1 MSPKS
6 KPAKRRLSIHGPTPA
21 ERKWTRILEKWRQSG
36 LPGAAFCRKRHY
48 PQSAFRFWLK
58 EIPHRQ
64 GRRKSG
70 GKKPS
75 LRFLPAR
82 VIPDKTR
89 AIGGMALEVI
99 VSNGRAVRITGDF
112 DPGTLRKLLD
122 VLEARP

>member
-6 KPAKRRLSIHGPTPA
+6 QTTKRRLSIHGPTPA
-21 ERKWTRILEKWRQSG
+21 ERRWTRILEKWRQSG
-36 LPGAAFCRKRHY
+36 LPGTEFCRKRGM
-48 PQSAFRFWLK
+48 PVSAFRFWLK

-70 GKKPS
+70 GKKPP

-82 VIPDKTR
+82 VILDQTK
-89 AIGGMALEVI
+89 AIGGMPLEVI
-99 VSNGRAVRITGDF
+99 VSNGRAVRIAGDF